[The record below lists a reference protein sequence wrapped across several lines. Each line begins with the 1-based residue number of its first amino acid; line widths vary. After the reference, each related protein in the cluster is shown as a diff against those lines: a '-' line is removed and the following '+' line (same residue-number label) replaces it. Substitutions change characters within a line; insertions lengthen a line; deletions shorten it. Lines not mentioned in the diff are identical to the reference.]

1 MRIRIYIGTDR
12 IVAAVVVTL
21 ELCLGKI
28 FYMEEVCTTFQNTS
42 KFKFLDILLWNKR
55 VIRCLQ
61 YLKIYHNLSEN
72 IFKDK
77 QQLKNVD
84 ENVSLHCPRVL
95 SNHLNLNVCVYFE
108 YLHIKRNRY
117 KCGTANRRRHMR
129 YFLHIETL
137 MLSFTLLLLFFPLVY
152 RCSYL
157 SFMNG
162 IMLFCL
168 SNFILHDGPEK

>member
-1 MRIRIYIGTDR
+1 MSSVNVELGNILFVLIWLYTINIYFKSVR
-12 IVAAVVVTL
+12 HNVTGEFGGVNMAL
-21 ELCLGKI
+21 LSESTNDPFWEIELCLGKI
-28 FYMEEVCTTFQNTS
+28 FYMEEVCTIFQNTS
-42 KFKFLDILLWNKR
+42 KFEFLDILLWSKR

-95 SNHLNLNVCVYFE
+95 SNHLSLNVCVYFE

-129 YFLHIETL
+129 YILHI
-137 MLSFTLLLLFFPLVY
+137 
-152 RCSYL
+152 
-157 SFMNG
+157 
-162 IMLFCL
+162 
-168 SNFILHDGPEK
+168 